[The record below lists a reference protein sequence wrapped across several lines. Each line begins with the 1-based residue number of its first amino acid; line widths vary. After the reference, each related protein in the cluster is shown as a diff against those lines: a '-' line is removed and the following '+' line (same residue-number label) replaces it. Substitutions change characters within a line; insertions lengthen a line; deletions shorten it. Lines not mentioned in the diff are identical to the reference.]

1 MFGHA
6 NVCRWLH
13 GMDSKCVHSMN
24 EYGCNAVQWGALSG
38 SIATCRMLLEE
49 FCLDFTLL
57 NHNGH
62 SVFHKAA
69 VKGHEELCQWLLVVG
84 RKGLLGVEIA
94 TLLLPD
100 KGGCTPSEMARLEG
114 HLNVSKMLLDD
125 VDKNKR
131 MMTQQQQQTTAATVP
146 SAEV

>member
-1 MFGHA
+1 M
-6 NVCRWLH
+6 
-13 GMDSKCVHSMN
+13 
-24 EYGCNAVQWGALSG
+24 
-38 SIATCRMLLEE
+38 LEE
-49 FCLDFTLL
+49 HGERNAEVAKNGLVAL
-57 NHNGH
+57 HNLAGN
-62 SVFHKAA
+62 
-69 VKGHEELCQWLLVVG
+69 E
-84 RKGLLGVEIA
+84 LGVEIA

-125 VDKNKR
+125 LDKNKR